1 MASTHLNSASS
12 VFGEGKLKVES
23 VIVEPFQRPHP
34 PKCLFVT
41 YPKEEGEYPVLLFF
55 HGTSTLHLLY
65 KQLLLHISSH
75 GFIVVA
81 PQLHIIPFKKD
92 IEEDKTESSEKDI
105 EDATK
110 LHPLSFIELPK
121 KHGGQEEATK
131 GTDKD
136 IEDATKAELFT
147 IVRQNSKADIE
158 DAIKVTNWLPD
169 GLKSVLPPG
178 VKANLD
184 ELALGGHSR
193 GGHTAFSIALG
204 YGPPSS
210 LKFSALIGVDPVAGT
225 SESSQL
231 EPKILTENESFKL
244 GVPVMVIGSGLG
256 QESIM
261 PPMPACAPKGVN
273 HRDFYKRCQ
282 PSCCHFVVEGFGHMD
297 MLDDNAA
304 AAIMGCLCKGGE
316 SREPMRR
323 SVGGLV
329 VAFLNAY
336 LEGDKGD
343 LLSIVHEHE
352 HIAPA
357 VLNPAE
363 LREKEK

>member
-1 MASTHLNSASS
+1 MASTHVTSASS

-23 VIVEPFQRPHP
+23 VIVKPFQRPHP
-34 PKCLFVT
+34 PKSLFVT

-55 HGTSTLHLLY
+55 HGTSTLALLY

-92 IEEDKTESSEKDI
+92 IEEDMTESSEKDT

-110 LHPLSFIELPK
+110 SSEK
-121 KHGGQEEATK
+121 DMEDATK
-131 GTDKD
+131 QYIDTLQGTDKD

-147 IVRQNSKADIE
+147 ITRQNSKADIE

-169 GLKSVLPPG
+169 GLKLVLPPG

-244 GVPVMVIGSGLG
+244 SIPVMVIGSGLG

-273 HRDFYKRCQ
+273 HWDFYKRCQ

-297 MLDDNAA
+297 MLDDNAEA
-304 AAIMGCLCKGGE
+304 EIMGSLCKGGE

-329 VAFLNAY
+329 VAFLKAY
-336 LEGDKGD
+336 LKSDKGD
-343 LLSIVHEHE
+343 LRSIVHEHK